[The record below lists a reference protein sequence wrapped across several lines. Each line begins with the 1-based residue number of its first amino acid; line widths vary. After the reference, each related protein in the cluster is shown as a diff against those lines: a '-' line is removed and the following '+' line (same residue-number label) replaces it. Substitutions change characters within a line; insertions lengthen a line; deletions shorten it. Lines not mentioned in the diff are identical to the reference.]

1 MLQLYDLRIDY
12 NANPNLVKTH
22 GIRFSWKLS
31 SDLDNVIQK
40 TYRVTI
46 SKDKEVIFDSG
57 TVESD
62 QSCDI
67 TFDELFLQPATEYQW
82 NLCVKDCHDQ
92 SALSLLAFSTEL
104 YSDMWQAEWIT
115 PSDTIVSWA
124 PYLRKKFEAKSGVK
138 RAILYACG
146 LGCAEYY
153 VNGKKIAD
161 DYIDPPMTNYEKEV
175 LYRAYDVT
183 SMIEQN
189 NAIAA
194 WLGEGFYAQ
203 SQVWTYN
210 GFCYGP
216 VCLIARLEI
225 EYEDGT
231 RQAVVTDT
239 SWQWKNSPI
248 SHNNI
253 YNGETYDARLETPDF
268 ACADGSDAGWCSCIV
283 DKTPKGE
290 LKPCNMPPV
299 RIIKRIPAKS
309 VTPATGKD
317 DSAWVIDLGE
327 NFAGVGEFHLP
338 RSSRGKLYIFR
349 YAETVSTSGQL
360 DYRSTGGFA
369 TQCVQQDIYIA
380 RGDEGGEVWR
390 PRFTYH
396 GFRYIEVTGV
406 DYCHEYGRQPDVDF
420 VVGCALSTD
429 LEQAG
434 TFESSSDDLNKLH
447 EIICRTFRS
456 NYHGLPE
463 DCPAREKCGWLGDAQ
478 IVCNTGIMNYDM
490 TASYEKYLS
499 DIRTQKE
506 VYGTW
511 CMISPGKRGCGEA
524 SPLWGCAQIIIPYWL
539 YHYCNDSTAI
549 TRNWDLMQAWVEHEV
564 ARAQDYIISEGLGD
578 WCPPGGEGSKRR
590 IPVPHSSTL
599 MFYEICIKMA
609 ELSNHFGYGN
619 AKYYTDLADR
629 IGESFI
635 RHFYDHDKHTYGTWA
650 SDAVALTLGVYPEYD
665 RAALL
670 KSLHDS
676 IIDEDYAMS
685 TGIYGNKYLIP
696 LLFEEGMGDAA
707 MEILF
712 NRRHTSFGTMMD
724 DNATSVW
731 EQLEMHQ
738 IEADRSHVVPS
749 YNHPMHSGFAYIYY
763 AYLGGL
769 QPAEPG
775 FKTFVVKPYH
785 VKGVDHVAITYE
797 SVYGNIAVS
806 ATKTDEGY
814 TYEVTVPANTHCILS
829 FAEGVEITAAD
840 GTKTV
845 CPEDETC
852 FVGSGKY
859 RAVSIS

>member
-1 MLQLYDLRIDY
+1 MLQLYDLRIDN
-12 NANPNLVKTH
+12 NACPNIARTH
-22 GIRFSWKLS
+22 GLRFSWKLS
-31 SDLDNVIQK
+31 SDCTGVVQK

-46 SKDKEVIFDSG
+46 SKEKELIFDSD

-62 QSCDI
+62 QSCEI
-67 TFDELFLQPATEYQW
+67 AFDELFLQPATEYQW
-82 NLCVKDCHDQ
+82 NLCVKDNHGQ
-92 SALSLLAFSTEL
+92 SAISTLTFSTEL
-104 YSDMWQAEWIT
+104 YADMWQAEWIT
-115 PSDTIVSWA
+115 SSAPIVSWA
-124 PYLRKKFEAKSGVK
+124 PYLRKKFDA
-138 RAILYACG
+138 RAGIRRAMLYACG

-153 VNGKKIAD
+153 INGNKVAD
-161 DYIDPPMTNYEKEV
+161 DYIDPPQSNYEKEV

-183 SMIEQN
+183 ALISQK
-189 NAIAA
+189 NAITAL
-194 WLGEGFYAQ
+194 LGEGFYAQ
-203 SQVWTYN
+203 SQVWDYN
-210 GFCYGP
+210 GFRYGN

-231 RQAVVTDT
+231 RQAIVTDE
-239 SWQWKNSPI
+239 SWKWKNSPI

-268 ACADGSDAGWCSCIV
+268 ADANGIDDGWCNCVIDSV
-283 DKTPKGE
+283 PKGT

-309 VTPATGKD
+309 VTPATGKN
-317 DSAWVIDLGE
+317 DSAWIIDLGE
-327 NFAGVGEFHLP
+327 NFAGVAEFHLP
-338 RSSRGKLYIFR
+338 RSSKGKLYVFR
-349 YAETVSTSGQL
+349 YSETLSSSGQP

-380 RGDEGGEVWR
+380 RGDEEGEIWR

-406 DYCHEYGRQPDVDF
+406 DYCHEYGRQPDVDL

-429 LEQAG
+429 FTRIG
-434 TFESSSDDLNKLH
+434 SFNSSSKDLNLLH

-478 IVCNTGIMNYDM
+478 IVCNTGMMNYDM
-490 TASYEKYLS
+490 IASYEKYLS

-511 CMISPGKRGCGEA
+511 NMISPGKRGCGEA

-539 YHYCNDSTAI
+539 YHYCNDTSAV
-549 TRNWDLMQAWVEHEV
+549 TRNWDLMQAWVEHEL
-564 ARAQDYIISEGLGD
+564 ARSEDYIISEGLGD

-609 ELSNHFGYGN
+609 ELSNQFGYQN
-619 AKYYTDLADR
+619 AKYYTDLANC
-629 IGESFI
+629 IAESFI
-635 RHFYDHDKHTYGTWA
+635 RHFYDQEKHTYGTWA

-665 RAALL
+665 RELLL
-670 KSLHDS
+670 KSLQNS
-676 IIDEDYAMS
+676 IVQDDYAMS

-696 LLFEEGMGDAA
+696 LLFEEGMGDMA

-724 DNATSVW
+724 DGGTSVW
-731 EQLEMHQ
+731 EQLDMHHV
-738 IEADRSHVVPS
+738 ETDRSMVVPS
-749 YNHPMHSGFAYIYY
+749 YNHPMHSGFAYFYY

-785 VKGVDHVAITYE
+785 VTGLDQVRVTYE
-797 SVYGNIAVS
+797 SVYGKITIS
-806 ATKTDEGY
+806 AEKTEKGY
-814 TYEVTVPANTHCILS
+814 IYDVHVPANTHCILS
-829 FAEGVEITAAD
+829 FMEGVEITLPD
-840 GTKTV
+840 GTLVV
-845 CPEDETC
+845 CPEDETY
-852 FVGSGKY
+852 FAGSGTY
-859 RAVSIS
+859 RAVSI

>member
-1 MLQLYDLRIDY
+1 MLQIYDLRIDN
-12 NANPNLVKTH
+12 NATPTIARTH
-22 GIRFSWKLS
+22 GLRFSWKID
-31 SDLDNVIQK
+31 SDQTNVVQK

-46 SKDKEVIFDSG
+46 SKDKELVFDSDTIEG
-57 TVESD
+57 DVC
-62 QSCDI
+62 CDI
-67 TFDELFLQPATEYQW
+67 TFEELFLQPATEYQW
-82 NLCVKDCHDQ
+82 NLCVKDNYGQ
-92 SALSLLAFSTEL
+92 TAVSTLSFATEL
-104 YSDMWQAEWIT
+104 YPDMWQAEWIT
-115 PSDTIVSWA
+115 SSDPIVSWA
-124 PYLRKKFEAKSGVK
+124 PYLRKKFDAKDGIR
-138 RAILYACG
+138 RATLYACG

-153 VNGKKIAD
+153 INGKKIAD
-161 DYIDPPMTNYEKEV
+161 DYIDPPQSNYEKEV

-183 SMIEQN
+183 ALISQK
-189 NAIAA
+189 NAITAL
-194 WLGEGFYAQ
+194 LGEGFYAQ
-203 SQVWTYN
+203 SQVWDYN
-210 GFCYGP
+210 GFSYGN

-231 RQAVVTDT
+231 RQVIVTDE
-239 SWQWKNSPI
+239 SWKWKNSPI

-268 ACADGSDAGWCSCIV
+268 ANADSSDAGWLNCVI
-283 DKTPKGE
+283 DHTPKGE

-317 DSAWVIDLGE
+317 DSAWIIDLGE
-327 NFAGVGEFHLP
+327 NFAGVAEFHLP
-338 RSSRGKLYIFR
+338 RSSKGKLYVFR
-349 YAETVSTSGQL
+349 YSETLSSSGQP

-380 RGDEGGEVWR
+380 RGDEDGEVWR

-406 DYCHEYGRQPDVDF
+406 DYCHEYGRQPDVDL

-429 LEQAG
+429 FTQIG
-434 TFESSSDDLNKLH
+434 SFNSSSKDLNLLH

-478 IVCNTGIMNYDM
+478 IVCNTGMMNYDM
-490 TASYEKYLS
+490 IASYEKYLS
-499 DIRTQKE
+499 DIRTEKE

-511 CMISPGKRGCGEA
+511 QMISPGKRGCGEA

-539 YHYCNDSTAI
+539 YHYYNDAAAV
-549 TRNWDLMQAWVEHEV
+549 TRNWDLMQAWVEHEL
-564 ARAQDYIISEGLGD
+564 ARSEDYIISEGLGD
-578 WCPPGGEGSKRR
+578 WCPPGGEESARR
-590 IPVPHSSTL
+590 IPVSHSSTL

-609 ELSNHFGYGN
+609 ELSNQFGYGN
-619 AKYYTDLADR
+619 AKYYTDLADC
-629 IGESFI
+629 ISESFI
-635 RHFYDHDKHTYGTWA
+635 RHFYDHDNHTYGTWA
-650 SDAVALTLGVYPEYD
+650 SDAVALTLGVHPEYD
-665 RAALL
+665 RDPLL
-670 KSLHDS
+670 KSLRDR
-676 IIDEDYAMS
+676 IIAEDYAMS

-696 LLFEEGMGDAA
+696 LLFEEGMGDMA

-724 DNATSVW
+724 DHGTSVW
-731 EQLEMHQ
+731 ERLDMHH
-738 IEADRSHVVPS
+738 IETDRSTGISS

-785 VKGVDHVAITYE
+785 ISDIDYVEIHYE
-797 SVYGNIAVS
+797 SVYGTIAITVR
-806 ATKTDEGY
+806 KTDSGY
-814 TYEVTVPANTHCILS
+814 NYEVNVPANTHCILAFEES
-829 FAEGVEITAAD
+829 VEITD
-840 GTKTV
+840 GDGAKTI
-845 CPEDETC
+845 CPEDETY
-852 FVGSGKY
+852 FVGSGTY
-859 RAVSIS
+859 RAVSI